1 MPYTSNPYAPKARRL
16 AVNDVLSGR
25 LSQAQTAR
33 KYGVVESTISKWM
46 RRAPT
51 HNNQKID
58 TLSSAPKHHPN
69 QLNPAVE
76 NRILELR
83 STLKR
88 CAPILHA
95 QLRLE
100 GISVSLSSVERTL
113 RRHKLTRKKK
123 QSTPYVALPRPW
135 PLAPGTLVE
144 IDTIHLMKPDGHRC
158 YVYAV
163 IDLYSRLAYA
173 EYHSAISSS
182 ISFTVVM
189 HAQKYFGFPFKMIQ
203 TDHGAEFSDS
213 FSRLLRRKNILLRH
227 SRVRKP
233 NDNAHIERFNR
244 TIQEECL
251 RGKLLEEIT
260 LRKEL
265 KKYLIFYN
273 TKRLH
278 LSLNCQTPTQFLSKL
293 LT

>member
-1 MPYTSNPYAPKARRL
+1 MAYTSNPHAAKARMKARY
-16 AVNDVLSGR
+16 DVITRGMSM
-25 LSQAQTAR
+25 AETAR
-33 KYGVVESTISKWM
+33 KYGVVRSTIWKWV
-46 RRAPT
+46 
-51 HNNQKID
+51 QKD
-58 TLSSAPKHHPN
+58 TNCNAYIWTKSSAPKCHPN
-69 QLNPAVE
+69 QLTPEIE

-83 STLKR
+83 RQLKR

-95 QLRLE
+95 QLQLE
-100 GISVSLSSVERTL
+100 GVSVSLSSVERTL

-123 QSTPYVALPRPW
+123 QATPYVPLPRPF
-135 PLAPGTLVE
+135 PLTPGALVE
-144 IDTIHLMKPDGHRC
+144 VDTIHLMGSDGIRS

-173 EYHSAISSS
+173 EYHTTISHR
-182 ISFTVVM
+182 ISYQVVL
-189 HAQKYFGFPFKMIQ
+189 HAQQYFGFHFQMVQ

-213 FSRLLRRKNILLRH
+213 FSHLLKRSRILLRH

-251 RGKLLEEIT
+251 TGKLLKQKA

-265 KKYLIFYN
+265 KRYLIFYN

-278 LSLNCQTPTQFLSKL
+278 LSLNCQTPSQFVSKV

>member
-1 MPYTSNPYAPKARRL
+1 MPYTSNPYAGKARRL

-25 LSQAQTAR
+25 FSQAQAAR

-46 RRAPT
+46 RRAPK

-58 TLSSAPKHHPN
+58 TCSSAPKHHPN
-69 QLNPAVE
+69 QLKPEIE
-76 NRILELR
+76 NRIIELR
-83 STLKR
+83 KTLKR

-100 GISVSLSSVERTL
+100 GILVSLSSVERAL

-123 QSTPYVALPRPW
+123 QATPYVPLPRPVA
-135 PLAPGTLVE
+135 LAPGTLVE
-144 IDTIHLMKPDGHRC
+144 VDTIHLIRSNGQRV
-158 YVYAV
+158 YVYAL

-173 EYHSAISSS
+173 ECHAS
-182 ISFTVVM
+182 ISHRISYQVVV
-189 HAQKYFGFPFKMIQ
+189 HAQRYFGFPFQMVQ

-213 FSRLLRRKNILLRH
+213 FSSLLKRKKILLRH

-251 RGKLLEEIT
+251 QGKPLEEKT
-260 LRKEL
+260 LRREL
-265 KKYLIFYN
+265 KKYLVFYN

-278 LSLNCQTPTQFLSKL
+278 LSLDCQTPTQFLSKV